1 MPKGVVGIRKSKM
14 DRQHNGQTEK
24 RQKKNNYLQSITH
37 TTKDLVTQ
45 TPLKRGWTQVLRKG
59 KQFLIHEWHPSSYT
73 LYIDT
78 MKRDSVINESVDIK
92 FSTHDAFLE

>member
-45 TPLKRGWTQVLRKG
+45 TPLKRG
-59 KQFLIHEWHPSSYT
+59 
-73 LYIDT
+73 
-78 MKRDSVINESVDIK
+78 
-92 FSTHDAFLE
+92 